1 MAKSI
6 LMAIL
11 VSILT
16 FSMVCPICSQKIHHY
31 SKEISEDVDIS
42 PTPVE
47 GADSP
52 TTEYE
57 IKLAHRLHEDYI
69 LACPKKPS
77 SKCDDEI
84 FQNMLDGTTP
94 VTNEC
99 CLDILK
105 TGKDCH
111 LALVKIIFS
120 TDDYKNIASRAIPKS
135 KQTWNDCA
143 RRVSKEI
150 GAPIS
155 FEQ

>member
-1 MAKSI
+1 MAKSFS
-6 LMAIL
+6 MVML
-11 VSILT
+11 VSIII
-16 FSMVCPICSQKIHHY
+16 FYMARPIYSRNKIL
-31 SKEISEDVDIS
+31 EDIDIS

-47 GADSP
+47 GTDSP

-57 IKLAHRLHEDYI
+57 IELAHRLHEDYI

-84 FQNMLDGTTP
+84 FNNMLDGTTP

-99 CLDILK
+99 CRDILK

-120 TDDYKNIASRAIPKS
+120 TNDYKKIASKAIPKS
-135 KQTWNDCA
+135 KQTWNDCV
-143 RRVSKEI
+143 RRVGMEI
-150 GAPIS
+150 GAPVS
-155 FEQ
+155 FEP